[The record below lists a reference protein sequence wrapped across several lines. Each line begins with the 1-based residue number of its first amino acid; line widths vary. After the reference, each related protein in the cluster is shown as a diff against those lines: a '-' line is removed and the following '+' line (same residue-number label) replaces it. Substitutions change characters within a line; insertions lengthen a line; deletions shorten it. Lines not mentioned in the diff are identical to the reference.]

1 MAAVRPSAKTTATAN
16 VRADGQPQDWPK
28 ALRSGGQEGVAARA
42 LLHELLLAVARDEAR
57 RRWPEQAGPADRRD
71 LTARHTAQETRVE
84 TGHSDLADLADLATG
99 AAVGTISGELDRYRA
114 HTRFLTWAYK
124 YVMFGLS
131 DAAGRQFWAAQ
142 PQGARLQG
150 AQPPSSVYD
159 WKLLASRRP
168 SNMPGSGREWREALA
183 VVRRAVDLELTEHQ
197 RAVFAAVTVGDLPPE
212 ALTAGLG
219 SDRSAI
225 YRALFEARRRV
236 AARLTA
242 DGLLQD
248 RDPPWP
254 TARQFGWLRP
264 LLAADPG
271 DTGCDVAFQVLDRY
285 AEAELAGSDPRPR
298 FPGLA
303 AHLSGCRPCGQDYQ
317 GLLAA
322 AARSEPERP
331 EPAGPGPTAP
341 DPTGA
346 DPTAPDP
353 TGADPT
359 GADPAGADPAAVAP
373 PA

>member
-1 MAAVRPSAKTTATAN
+1 MAAVRPSAKATAAAN

-57 RRWPEQAGPADRRD
+57 RRWPEQAGRPPRSDAPAHRARGPRRD
-71 LTARHTAQETRVE
+71 RAQRPRRPRRR
-84 TGHSDLADLADLATG
+84 AAA
-99 AAVGTISGELDRYRA
+99 AAVGAISGELDRYRA
-114 HTRFLTWAYK
+114 HTRFMTWAYK

-142 PQGARLQG
+142 PQGAQLQGGQLQG

-197 RAVFAAVTVGDLPPE
+197 RAVFAAVTLGDLPPE
-212 ALTAGLG
+212 ALTAGFG

-236 AARLTA
+236 AARLAA

-248 RDPPWP
+248 QDAPWP

-271 DTGCDVAFQVLDRY
+271 DTGCDVAFQALDRY
-285 AEAELAGSDPRPR
+285 AEAELAGSDPRPA
-298 FPGLA
+298 FPRPGRAPQRLPTLRSGLPGA
-303 AHLSGCRPCGQDYQ
+303 AGRCW
-317 GLLAA
+317 
-322 AARSEPERP
+322 PE
-331 EPAGPGPTAP
+331 
-341 DPTGA
+341 
-346 DPTAPDP
+346 
-353 TGADPT
+353 
-359 GADPAGADPAAVAP
+359 
-373 PA
+373 

>member
-1 MAAVRPSAKTTATAN
+1 MAAVRPSAKATATAN

-57 RRWPEQAGPADRRD
+57 RRWPDQAGPADRRD
-71 LTARHTAQETRVE
+71 QTARHTEQEARVE
-84 TGHSDLADLADLATG
+84 TEHSDLADLADLAAV
-99 AAVGTISGELDRYRA
+99 AAVGAISGELDRYRA

-131 DAAGRQFWAAQ
+131 DAAGRQFWSAQ
-142 PQGARLQG
+142 PQGAQLQGAQLQG

-168 SNMPGSGREWREALA
+168 SNMPGSGREWRDALA
-183 VVRRAVDLELTEHQ
+183 VVRRAVALELTEHQ
-197 RAVFAAVTVGDLPPE
+197 RAVFAAVTLGDLPPE

-236 AARLTA
+236 AARLAA

-248 RDPPWP
+248 QDAPWP

-271 DTGCDVAFQVLDRY
+271 DTGCDVAFQALDRY
-285 AEAELAGSDPRPR
+285 AEAELAGSDPRLH

-341 DPTGA
+341 DPSGA
-346 DPTAPDP
+346 DPTA
-353 TGADPT
+353 
-359 GADPAGADPAAVAP
+359 ADPAVADPAVVAP